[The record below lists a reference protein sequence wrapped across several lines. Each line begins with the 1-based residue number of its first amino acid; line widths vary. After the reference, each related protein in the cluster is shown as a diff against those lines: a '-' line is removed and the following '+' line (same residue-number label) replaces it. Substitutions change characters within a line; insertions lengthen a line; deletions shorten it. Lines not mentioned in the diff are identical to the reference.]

1 MKILADNMLC
11 LKIFEDENCLIAR
24 NLYANYVQPCYLLK
38 IHYFQKCACG
48 GAKKTQNAKNFSSL
62 TLIFEFSIKFTTI
75 WYIVYLVTKL
85 VSIFQKEESSA
96 WINKCHLVPPCEVSE
111 CASLPAVLHR
121 DM

>member
-1 MKILADNMLC
+1 MSNHVTFKKYIISKNVPV
-11 LKIFEDENCLIAR
+11 EER
-24 NLYANYVQPCYLLK
+24 
-38 IHYFQKCACG
+38 
-48 GAKKTQNAKNFSSL
+48 KKTQNAKNFSSL

-111 CASLPAVLHR
+111 CVSLPAVLHR
-121 DM
+121 DT

>member
-1 MKILADNMLC
+1 MLPLKNTLFPKMC
-11 LKIFEDENCLIAR
+11 LWRSEKNTERQKLQLI
-24 NLYANYVQPCYLLK
+24 K
-38 IHYFQKCACG
+38 
-48 GAKKTQNAKNFSSL
+48 L